1 MPISH
6 IDQQYP
12 FIYCASKNQ
21 PTHLQLV
28 ESATISH
35 LLIFKISQN
44 RKHQK
49 KQDSRRLE
57 KILLQPNP

>member
-6 IDQQYP
+6 IDQQHP
-12 FIYCASKNQ
+12 FIYCTLKNQ

-28 ESATISH
+28 ESTTISH
-35 LLIFKISQN
+35 LLIFKNSQN